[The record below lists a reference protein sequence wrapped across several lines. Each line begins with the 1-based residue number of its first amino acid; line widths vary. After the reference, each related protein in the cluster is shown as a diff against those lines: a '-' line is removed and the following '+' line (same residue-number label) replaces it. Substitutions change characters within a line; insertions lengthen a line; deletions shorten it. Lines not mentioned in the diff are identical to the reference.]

1 MDLINCII
9 TEKETFEIFSLDRI
23 MDAIVKVHGE
33 VNASIGVAAS
43 FLGKITM
50 TQYTCDRLGCKTQIK
65 DGQKAGMLDVKEFDG
80 NQMQDFVE
88 FRRRVSKYISWEQS
102 AALYWS
108 QKIPDCY
115 LVSESEQVLDC
126 ARGLGVTVMTIEE
139 MQEAFF
145 ADEVIE
151 TAGSSQSSTCVAGP
165 FDPRVDEDKVLAAFS
180 DGLDGDLAVLR
191 NKSYWTVVC
200 VLFERFEWL
209 KLRKRDVFCRW
220 VNAHFKFDKPL
231 NHMIDM
237 KSAIN
242 KIKVKEYDLKL
253 WPPNQ
258 YRDLAFRIIELFFG
272 KRVGQPNGFY
282 VYANESQFL
291 KPGKT
296 WRRKDW

>member
-1 MDLINCII
+1 MYYVHSIVAERKTID
-9 TEKETFEIFSLDRI
+9 FFGLDRI
-23 MDAIVKVHGE
+23 MDAIVKEHGE
-33 VNASIGVAAS
+33 DKTPIEDAERH
-43 FLGKITM
+43 LGKVTM
-50 TQYTCDRLGCKTQIK
+50 TQYTYDKLDCKAQVK
-65 DGQKAGMLDVKEFDG
+65 DGQKVGMLDVKGFDD

-88 FRRRVSKYISWEQS
+88 FRRRVSKF
-102 AALYWS
+102 
-108 QKIPDCY
+108 
-115 LVSESEQVLDC
+115 
-126 ARGLGVTVMTIEE
+126 TVMTIEE

-151 TAGSSQSSTCVAGP
+151 TAGSSQPSTCVAGP
-165 FDPRVDEDKVLAAFS
+165 FDTLVDEEKVLAAFS
-180 DGLDGDLAVLR
+180 DGLKGDLAVLK
-191 NKSYWTVVC
+191 NKSYWVVVC
-200 VLFERFEWL
+200 VLFEWFGWL

-242 KIKVKEYDLKL
+242 KIKVKEHDLKL

-258 YRDLAFRIIELFFG
+258 YRDLAYQIIDLFFG
-272 KRVGQPNGFY
+272 ERQGLQNGFY

-291 KPGKT
+291 KPGKI

>member
-1 MDLINCII
+1 MYYIHCVIA
-9 TEKETFEIFSLDRI
+9 EKASIDYFSLDRI
-23 MDAIVKVHGE
+23 MDAVVKVHKE
-33 VNASIGVAAS
+33 VNAPIEDAERH
-43 FLGKITM
+43 LGKVTM
-50 TQYTCDRLGCKTQIK
+50 TQYTYEQLTCKAQVK
-65 DGQKAGMLDVKEFDG
+65 VGQKVGMLDVKDFDD
-80 NQMQDFVE
+80 NQMLDFVE
-88 FRRRVSKYISWEQS
+88 FRRRVSKRISWEQS
-102 AALYWS
+102 VALYWS

-126 ARGLGVTVMTIEE
+126 ARELGVSVMTIDE

-151 TAGSSQSSTCVAGP
+151 TAGGSQSSTCVAGP
-165 FDPRVDEDKVLAAFS
+165 FDPLVDADKVLAAFS

-191 NKSYWTVVC
+191 SKSYWVVVC
-200 VLFERFEWL
+200 VLFEWFGWL
-209 KLRKRDVFCRW
+209 KLRKREEFCRW

-231 NHMIDM
+231 NHMTDI

-242 KIKVKEYDLKL
+242 KIKVKERDLNL
-253 WPPNQ
+253 WPCNQ

-291 KPGKT
+291 KPGKI
-296 WRRKDW
+296 WRRKD

>member
-33 VNASIGVAAS
+33 VNAPIGVAAS

-126 ARGLGVTVMTIEE
+126 ARELGVSVMTIEE

-151 TAGSSQSSTCVAGP
+151 TAVSSLPSTCVAGP
-165 FDPRVDEDKVLAAFS
+165 FDPLVDADKVLAAFS

-191 NKSYWTVVC
+191 SKSYWVVVC
-200 VLFERFEWL
+200 VLFEWFGWL
-209 KLRKRDVFCRW
+209 KLRKREEFCRW

-231 NHMIDM
+231 NHKIDI

-242 KIKVKEYDLKL
+242 KIKVKEHDLAK
-253 WPPNQ
+253 WPRSK
-258 YRDLAFRIIELFFG
+258 YRDLAYMIRDMFFG
-272 KRVGQPNGFY
+272 ERQGLQNGFY

-291 KPGKT
+291 KAGKT
-296 WRRKDW
+296 WRRRDW

>member
-1 MDLINCII
+1 MYLTNCII
-9 TEKETFEIFSLDRI
+9 AEKETFEIFSLDRI

-33 VNASIGVAAS
+33 VNAPIGVTAS
-43 FLGKITM
+43 FIGKLTM

-65 DGQKAGMLDVKEFDG
+65 DGQKAGMLDVKDFDD

-88 FRRRVSKYISWEQS
+88 FRRCVSKRISWEQS

-126 ARGLGVTVMTIEE
+126 ARELGVSVMTVDE

-145 ADEVIE
+145 ADEVME
-151 TAGSSQSSTCVAGP
+151 TAGSSQPSTCVAGP

-180 DGLDGDLAVLR
+180 DGLKGDLAVLR

-209 KLRKRDVFCRW
+209 KHRKREEFCRW

-258 YRDLAFRIIELFFG
+258 YRDLAFQIRDLFFG
-272 KRVGQPNGFY
+272 ERQGLQNGFY
-282 VYANESQFL
+282 VYANESHFL

-296 WRRKDW
+296 WRRRDW